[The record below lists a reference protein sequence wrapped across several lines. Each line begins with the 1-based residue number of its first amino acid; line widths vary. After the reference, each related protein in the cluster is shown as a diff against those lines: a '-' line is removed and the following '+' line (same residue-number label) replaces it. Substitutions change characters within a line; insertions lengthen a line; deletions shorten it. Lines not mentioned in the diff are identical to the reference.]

1 MLQHREGVVYP
12 FADAELASLELDLG
26 QVVAQNFHVDVVAA
40 FELGHDLFERH
51 SRYAEDAVRPK
62 QFVGVLLRVQLQL
75 SVFQMDR
82 LVRLVIRSLR
92 SVRLQ
97 T

>member
-1 MLQHREGVVYP
+1 MLQHRLGVVYP
-12 FADAELASLELDLG
+12 SRAELASLELDLG

-40 FELGHDLFERH
+40 FELAMT
-51 SRYAEDAVRPK
+51 SSNVIPVMQDAVRQ
-62 QFVGVLLRVQLQL
+62 QFVGVLLRV
-75 SVFQMDR
+75 SCNFPFSRWTVWFGSI
-82 LVRLVIRSLR
+82 VIRSLR